1 MSAPQ
6 ELQAYIDRL
15 QRRLRIA
22 ALSRG
27 AAVVAG
33 AALGATLLLVFIA
46 NAFAFSGGSITAAR
60 FALVC
65 ILLCAT
71 GFGLAIPLRQLTR
84 RSAVALVEQKFPQ
97 FKQRLM
103 TFADK
108 DQADPFVELLA
119 ADTLDIARGVEPAAA
134 ATTGRLLA
142 WFGTAA
148 ASLVALLWMIAA
160 APGGAVG
167 GGVFAA
173 RATPGASKIAALK
186 SSGRRREEVIA
197 TGAPAIDDI
206 RCR

>member
-108 DQADPFVELLA
+108 DQADPFVEPHGLEAEPVCTRQRRVRQA
-119 ADTLDIARGVEPAAA
+119 AVDEHAVRKLGSRGARK
-134 ATTGRLLA
+134 GREVSFDVLGELEE
-142 WFGTAA
+142 
-148 ASLVALLWMIAA
+148 
-160 APGGAVG
+160 
-167 GGVFAA
+167 
-173 RATPGASKIAALK
+173 RAQA
-186 SSGRRREEVIA
+186 E
-197 TGAPAIDDI
+197 
-206 RCR
+206 